1 MLHGDALREQWQ
13 TYAESAGA
21 AGRSAQASDWA
32 VARNVFVAE
41 TTAEARRLAR
51 GNSLG
56 KCLQYILD
64 LTRATAPTGVAMWK
78 RDPQQADG
86 DCTLDYFMHDVVI
99 AGDPPHVT
107 QQLLELREQV
117 GPFGTLVLTAHDW
130 DDREHWTRSLELF
143 AREVVPALNK
153 AL

>member
-1 MLHGDALREQWQ
+1 MLHASALREQWQ
-13 TYAESAGA
+13 TYVGA
-21 AGRSAQASDWA
+21 AAMAGRTAQPSDWA

-41 TTAEARRLAR
+41 TTSEARRLAR
-51 GNSLG
+51 SNSLG

-78 RDPQQADG
+78 RDPQQSDV
-86 DCTLDYFMHDVVI
+86 DCTLDYFMDEVVI
-99 AGDPPHVT
+99 AGDPSHVA
-107 QQLLELREQV
+107 QQLLKLREQV

-130 DDREHWTRSLELF
+130 DDRDRWTRSLELF